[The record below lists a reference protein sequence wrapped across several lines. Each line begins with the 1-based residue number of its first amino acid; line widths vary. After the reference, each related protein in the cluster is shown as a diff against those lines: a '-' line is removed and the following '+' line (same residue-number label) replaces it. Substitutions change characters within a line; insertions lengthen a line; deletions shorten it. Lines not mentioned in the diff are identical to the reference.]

1 MSFMTARDQLITIIE
16 AAVPTTSVAGSG
28 SSYKYSD
35 TAGDFRVSSTRHFY
49 FSTEGGS
56 VGGPLTSI
64 TRIYRADVNL
74 VLFYQNVRSAK
85 KFDEIIV
92 SDYEVIS
99 NALLGVAGWNQPSSK
114 IRTIT
119 VAGSNI
125 VRYDI
130 TDSEDGRLLT
140 INIELEYE

>member
-1 MSFMTARDQLITIIE
+1 MSFKTARSQIVKIVNS
-16 AAVPTTSVAGSG
+16 AQPTTSVAGSG
-28 SSYKYSD
+28 TAFKYSD
-35 TAGDFRVSSTRHFY
+35 TSGDFRVSSTRHFY
-49 FSTEGGS
+49 LTTEGGA

-74 VLFYQNVRSAK
+74 IIFYQNVRSAE
-85 KFDEIIV
+85 KFDEIVV

-99 NALLGVAGWNQPSSK
+99 NALLDVAGWQQASSK

-125 VRYDI
+125 VRYEVSD
-130 TDSEDGRLLT
+130 TEDGRLLT